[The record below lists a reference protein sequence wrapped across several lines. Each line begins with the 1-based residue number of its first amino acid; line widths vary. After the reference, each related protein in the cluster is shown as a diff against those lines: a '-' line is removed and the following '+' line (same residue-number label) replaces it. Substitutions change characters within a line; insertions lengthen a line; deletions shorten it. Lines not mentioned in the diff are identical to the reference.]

1 MCRRCCVSLAL
12 QHPQLPLPK
21 HGCTPRQLLLLLLA
35 HQSAAARE
43 AHLSAVHPS
52 RHGGV
57 LRELAGGG
65 EAGGRPRAVDLAV
78 PPSAGARLRG
88 RRRLQLGRPRR
99 VLHGSPAARGRGRRV
114 ELLRGGDVRGEVGD
128 GRGRG
133 DLDLGGEEGV
143 RVGVLR
149 GGDGGRGG
157 ELVGLRRRRGGGH
170 GRRIRHGGAVGFRR
184 RWPVGR
190 GRDGRRGG
198 CVGGRGTGSCGG
210 TLTCARS
217 LFGG

>member
-1 MCRRCCVSLAL
+1 MCRGCRVSLAL

-21 HGCTPRQLLLLLLA
+21 HGRTPRQLLLLLLA
-35 HQSAAARE
+35 HQSSAARE

-65 EAGGRPRAVDLAV
+65 EAGGRPRAVDLAE
-78 PPSAGARLRG
+78 PPSAGPRLRG

-99 VLHGSPAARGRGRRV
+99 VVHGSSAPRGGRGRRV

-133 DLDLGGEEGV
+133 DLGGEEGV
-143 RVGVLR
+143 GVGVLR
-149 GGDGGRGG
+149 GGDGGSGG
-157 ELVGLRRRRGGGH
+157 ELVGLRRRSGGGH

-184 RWPVGR
+184 R
-190 GRDGRRGG
+190 
-198 CVGGRGTGSCGG
+198 
-210 TLTCARS
+210 
-217 LFGG
+217 